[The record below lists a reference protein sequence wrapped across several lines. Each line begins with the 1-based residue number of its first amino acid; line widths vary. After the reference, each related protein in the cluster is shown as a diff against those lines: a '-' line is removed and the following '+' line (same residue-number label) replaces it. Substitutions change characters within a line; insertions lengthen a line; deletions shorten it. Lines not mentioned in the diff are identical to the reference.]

1 MADKPFKILYC
12 TGNHGKFAEAKCV
25 IDEYN
30 TLGADVDKLRWVE
43 IQRVDADPVEVQGS
57 QVEIATRKV
66 KEAVK
71 IFHETGRGREVLE
84 GADFLVTEDV
94 GLALQCLNGF
104 PGPYCKS
111 MLERVGP
118 EGLWNL
124 CSRYEDRSCLVTC
137 TLAAIDL
144 RGGRFHWEES
154 IKNART
160 FVGELVGCISG
171 PPRGSVMHGKAS
183 WNSVFTPAGY
193 DQTFGEMSY
202 AKQASFSHRRM
213 AILKFLDAYC
223 PRTEGQCMGGRNYLP
238 GVKRVTGDDAA
249 RILADRE
256 RQQRSV
262 PF

>member
-1 MADKPFKILYC
+1 
-12 TGNHGKFAEAKCV
+12 
-25 IDEYN
+25 
-30 TLGADVDKLRWVE
+30 
-43 IQRVDADPVEVQGS
+43 
-57 QVEIATRKV
+57 
-66 KEAVK
+66 
-71 IFHETGRGREVLE
+71 
-84 GADFLVTEDV
+84 
-94 GLALQCLNGF
+94 
-104 PGPYCKS
+104 

-193 DQTFGEMSY
+193 DQVR
-202 AKQASFSHRRM
+202 SF
-213 AILKFLDAYC
+213 
-223 PRTEGQCMGGRNYLP
+223 
-238 GVKRVTGDDAA
+238 
-249 RILADRE
+249 
-256 RQQRSV
+256 
-262 PF
+262 